1 MASQRAAPAR
11 TTFLLSPANCGG
23 KRAQLLFRAAAE
35 FPLALR
41 LRDGGAPLGEV
52 FQFLSGLYF
61 RGKLAYGQA
70 FSNRAPRPGSVYV
83 IAPGV
88 GLVPPETVVRL
99 PDLLAMAS
107 VGVASDQPRFREP
120 LQRDIATLASRL
132 HADDPVV
139 LLGSIATGKYVD
151 VIERGLEGRLRFP
164 AEFVGRGDMSRGGLM
179 LRCVASGS
187 ELTYIPIAGA
197 TRHGK
202 RPPRLAPLRKATGLT
217 PSRSVNRTDS
227 RPPKARRSPE
237 PARRKA

>member
-1 MASQRAAPAR
+1 MPSQPVAPTR
-11 TTFLLSPANCGG
+11 TVFLLSPANCGG
-23 KRAQLLFRAAAE
+23 KRAQLLLRPAAE

-41 LRDGGAPLGEV
+41 LRDGGAPLGDV
-52 FQFLSGLYF
+52 FQFMSGLYF
-61 RGKLAYGQA
+61 RGKLAYGEA
-70 FSNRAPRPGSVYV
+70 FARRASGAGGVLV

-88 GLVPPETVVRL
+88 GLVPPETMVGLADIR
-99 PDLLAMAS
+99 AMAS
-107 VGVASDQPRFREP
+107 VGVAAEEPRFREP
-120 LQRDIATLASRL
+120 LERDIAALASVL
-132 HADDPVV
+132 HTDDPVI

-151 VIERGLEGRLRFP
+151 VIERALEGRLCFP

-202 RPPRLAPLRKATGLT
+202 RPPRLAPLRMVTGAAPAT
-217 PSRSVNRTDS
+217 VNRTDS